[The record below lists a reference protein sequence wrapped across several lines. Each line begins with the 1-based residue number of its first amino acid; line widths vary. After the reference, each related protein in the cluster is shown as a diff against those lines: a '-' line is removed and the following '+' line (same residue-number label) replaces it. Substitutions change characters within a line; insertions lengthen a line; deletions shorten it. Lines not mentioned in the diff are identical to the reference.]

1 MSKDIK
7 NVGDLYTGESTVKRD
22 PSIDLASLVK
32 KAKPQEEKSV
42 NSSNLSGPS
51 IEKTLSP
58 LEQMRREQE
67 KNGSGLVVSNEEL
80 EKGKEKTNFANIAY
94 NEDRMKGVHEK
105 MDELDDMLEKRKA
118 IIPIKHPQPN
128 TPEYSEMMREIGAVK
143 FKDDGTAY
151 IDLRDENEKPITP
164 EYIRLRTK
172 DDPEYDEKLK
182 DNIPVQNP
190 ENEENPVTEE
200 DEKEEEKFIV

>member
-1 MSKDIK
+1 MSEDIK

-80 EKGKEKTNFANIAY
+80 EKGKEKTNFANTAY
-94 NEDRMKGVHEK
+94 NEDRMKGVH
-105 MDELDDMLEKRKA
+105 
-118 IIPIKHPQPN
+118 
-128 TPEYSEMMREIGAVK
+128 
-143 FKDDGTAY
+143 
-151 IDLRDENEKPITP
+151 
-164 EYIRLRTK
+164 
-172 DDPEYDEKLK
+172 
-182 DNIPVQNP
+182 
-190 ENEENPVTEE
+190 
-200 DEKEEEKFIV
+200 